1 MRGLAQALLEAG
13 MKRLQEFGA
22 KTAVVLSREGSE
34 AANRLYDSVHLL
46 IVGRNIAWTKRVS
59 GEMF

>member
-22 KTAVVLSREGSE
+22 ETAVVLSREGSE
-34 AANRLYDSVHLL
+34 ATNRLYDSVQMLV
-46 IVGRNIAWTKRVS
+46 VGRNIAWTKRVS